1 MKKLSLILGTLL
13 VLTAC
18 TTTNNVSSYNRTS
31 EVAQSST
38 KAAVQKAI
46 IDSATERGWKVKN
59 VNSNTIQGVI
69 TAKGGISATTNVTY
83 SANSYSFKLVK
94 SAGLSQ
100 KGDVIHRRYNNWIQH
115 WDTGIKNRLENN

>member
-13 VLTAC
+13 LLTAC

-31 EVAQSST
+31 EVAQSNT

-59 VNSNTIQGVI
+59 INSNTIQGVI

-83 SANSYSFKLVK
+83 SANSYDFKLVK
-94 SAGLSQ
+94 STGLSQ
-100 KGDVIHRRYNNWIQH
+100 KGDVIHRRYNNWIQY